1 MKCAGLFDV
10 GGNRKKQLTTW
21 MFYAWYNVWLSNFN
35 VGGFWSSYLRDNI
48 EYTIFSIQKM
58 FVLQA
63 IFLWHS
69 GNQSMSVCLH
79 IQLSLFLSHET
90 NKKMSTLT
98 ILFSTNIICTTRK
111 IAWRCSLVE
120 EWEKYFCHHW
130 EEWRRTRSRH
140 ES

>member
-79 IQLSLFLSHET
+79 IQLSLFFHMKQTS
-90 NKKMSTLT
+90 KWVFWPFCFSQ
-98 ILFSTNIICTTRK
+98 ILFAPQETLPGDVV
-111 IAWRCSLVE
+111 W
-120 EWEKYFCHHW
+120 
-130 EEWRRTRSRH
+130 
-140 ES
+140 